1 MILLG
6 MSNKK
11 DIIIKKVALSGFC
24 VYIHGMKALIPHD
37 IKLKIAEKLIHGESP
52 ERIAKEY
59 NISVNHVL
67 SLLGEREFSAK
78 LLELFKNRARGVAVI
93 AHNNIMRIAFDEK
106 ATAAT
111 QLKAS
116 KILVDIAR
124 ELEEIHANDLEPANM
139 TQNQL
144 SDRLKALQ
152 KEAIARA
159 KPINTDI
166 IDVDSMT

>member
-1 MILLG
+1 MT
-6 MSNKK
+6 
-11 DIIIKKVALSGFC
+11 GFF
-24 VYIHGMKALIPHD
+24 VYLKGMKAIIPHD
-37 IKLKIAEKLIHGESP
+37 QKVKIAEKLIHGETP
-52 ERIAKEY
+52 DKIASFFGLTQ
-59 NISVNHVL
+59 NDVL
-67 SLLGEREFSAK
+67 SLLGDKDFSAK

-124 ELEEIHANDLEPANM
+124 EMEELHPNDLEPANM

-144 SDRLKALQ
+144 ADRLKALQ
-152 KEAIARA
+152 KEALNRT
-159 KPINTDI
+159 KPINTGVIDI
-166 IDVDSMT
+166 DSML